1 MERATKT
8 MTAGSL
14 TWSDLAVGHEFA
26 SGGRTITE
34 ADVVGFAGLTGDGS
48 PIHLDQEFAAATEFG
63 QRIAHGLLGLSY
75 AHGLI
80 MGSGLFRDCALAFL
94 GLSDWAFK
102 APIFIGDTIHVSY
115 RISDLRLRRSR
126 DDQGIATIDVEVRN
140 QRAHVVQSGRKAILM
155 RTDGGTTR

>member
-1 MERATKT
+1 

-14 TWSDLAVGHEFA
+14 TWSDLAVGDAFT

-34 ADVVGFAGLTGDGS
+34 YDIVGFAGLTGDGS
-48 PIHLDQEFAAATEFG
+48 PVHLDQEFAAATEFG

-94 GLSDWAFK
+94 GISDWMFK
-102 APIFIGDTIHVSY
+102 APIFIGDTIHVDY
-115 RISDLRLRRSR
+115 RIRELRLRRSR
-126 DDQGIATIDVEVRN
+126 NDQGIVTFDVDVCN
-140 QRAHVVQSGRKAILM
+140 QRSEVLQSGTKAILM
-155 RTDGGTTR
+155 RTLEEVSR